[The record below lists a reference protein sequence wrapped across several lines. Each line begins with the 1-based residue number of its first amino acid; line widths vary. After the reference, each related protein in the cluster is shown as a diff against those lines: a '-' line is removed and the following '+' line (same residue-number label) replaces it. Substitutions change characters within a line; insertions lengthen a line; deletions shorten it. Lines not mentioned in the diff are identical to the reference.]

1 MSKVAWIGL
10 GTMGFPMAGHL
21 KTRGGHAVT
30 VFNRTRAKADAWVAK
45 FGGNSAPSPAEA
57 ADGADFVFSCVG
69 NDDDLRAVTLGQ
81 DGAFQALRR
90 GAVFIDHTTASASI
104 ARELHAAAKE
114 RGAGAL
120 DAPVSGGQ
128 SGAEN
133 GTLTVM
139 VGGDAADF
147 DNAKP
152 VIEAY
157 ARAVNLIGATGSGQ
171 LTKMVNQICIG
182 GLIEALAEALHFAK
196 AAGLDVEKVVE
207 TISKGA
213 AQSWQMDNR
222 WKTMLDG
229 KFDFGFAVDWVRKD
243 FALVFE
249 EARREWRRTSRDG
262 ARRPVLCRDPGDG
275 RRPLGHLQPDRP
287 PRAQIASPTKKPSP
301 EPVRGKSWEENER
314 G

>member
-21 KTRGGHAVT
+21 RTKGGHDVV
-30 VFNRTRAKADAWVAK
+30 VFNRSRAKANAWVAQYS
-45 FGGNSAPSPAEA
+45 GRLAGSPAEA
-57 ADGADFVFSCVG
+57 AKGAEFVFVCVG
-69 NDDDLRAVTLGQ
+69 NDHDLRAVTLGA
-81 DGAFQALRR
+81 DGAFQTL
-90 GAVFIDHTTASASI
+90 GAGAIFVDHTTASASI
-104 ARELHAAAKE
+104 ARELHKAAKG

-139 VGGDAADF
+139 AGGEKSDF
-147 DNAKP
+147 ARAKP

-157 ARAVNLIGATGSGQ
+157 ARAVNLIGPAGSGQ
-171 LTKMVNQICIG
+171 LTKMVNQICIA
-182 GLIEALAEALHFAK
+182 GLIQGLAEALHFGIR
-196 AAGLDVEKVVE
+196 AGLDIEKVIE

-222 WKTMLDG
+222 WKTMIEG

-243 FALVFE
+243 FAICFE
-249 EARREWRRTSRDG
+249 EARQNGAELPVTALVDQFYAEIQAMGGGRWDTSSLI
-262 ARRPVLCRDPGDG
+262 ARLG
-275 RRPLGHLQPDRP
+275 R
-287 PRAQIASPTKKPSP
+287 
-301 EPVRGKSWEENER
+301 KS
-314 G
+314 